1 MKKLKVI
8 SGEKMNSIET
18 ISLDELRGQFH
29 QVYHALA
36 GRGFTREDVIFFT
49 QELSYRNG
57 KSVIEPTHCL
67 TPKNKLFRIENVCG
81 YYILESIKDAAS
93 VRKFKEVAKYTRRER
108 RTARLKMERLM
119 KKARLQ
125 GTDTLPIELGNKKY
139 NTAA

>member
-1 MKKLKVI
+1 MKKVEI
-8 SGEKMNSIET
+8 INGVKMNSIET
-18 ISLDELRGQFH
+18 IRLDELRDQFP
-29 QVYHALA
+29 QVYYALE

-81 YYILESIKDAAS
+81 YYILESIKDAVS
-93 VRKFKEVAKYTRRER
+93 VRKFKEVAKYTRKAR
-108 RTARLKMERLM
+108 RAARLKMERLM